1 MARRPISISLEPDLI
16 ERVDRIAEARGE
28 TRTDVIER
36 AILNALDGEEKLL
49 HRLENPVFREVV
61 TRLMAQP
68 EVLDAIGAVV
78 SERIS
83 LSEMERMRAAAPR
96 LKEAGKRRASKRKG
110 QST

>member
-1 MARRPISISLEPDLI
+1 MARRPISISLEPALI

-36 AILNALDGEEKLL
+36 AILNALDGEEKFLE
-49 HRLENPVFREVV
+49 RLENPVFREVV

-83 LSEMERMRAAAPR
+83 PTDMERMKAAAPR
-96 LKEAGKRRASKRKG
+96 LKEAGKRRASHRKG
-110 QST
+110 KST